1 GLLLEQL
8 AEGNNIISIEETPQ
22 FQTVGP
28 MFDMSRNAVMN
39 EKAFKSMIHR
49 LAIMGFNAAM
59 LYMEDTYEVKGEP
72 YFGYMRGRYSQQEL
86 NNMMIMLIN
95 LELSLF
101 LVSKHW
107 HTWKSF

>member
-1 GLLLEQL
+1 

-39 EKAFKSMIHR
+39 EKAFKGMIHR

-72 YFGYMRGRYSQQEL
+72 YFGYMRGRYSQQKL
-86 NNMMIMLIN
+86 KQYDDYGNQFG
-95 LELSLF
+95 LEVIPCIQTFGHLEESLH
-101 LVSKHW
+101 LD
-107 HTWKSF
+107 